1 MTEGLGD
8 NPKSGIVIDASAF
21 DKYGHYLSKEGLLVS
36 NRQMKEIHCTDGLH
50 RIKKSFQKK
59 YMGKQCNQL
68 RSCLTKAIDCTIER
82 APVRRNKYLSM
93 RNQNARMPASPE
105 GKLERELYSRW
116 HESECDLAGCWRTL
130 VSYQVNLPDE
140 RHQKEPWGEID
151 LLGIGKDNLPVVV
164 ELKQANSAETL
175 PGFLFRRQPMEFA
188 IQKAWPERLRA
199 EWKPSRRESV
209 FLFP

>member
-1 MTEGLGD
+1 M
-8 NPKSGIVIDASAF
+8 
-21 DKYGHYLSKEGLLVS
+21 S

-50 RIKKSFQKK
+50 RIKKSFQSK

-105 GKLERELYSRW
+105 GKSERELYSRW

-151 LLGIGKDNLPVVV
+151 LLGFWQRQSSSCCRIEASKFRRKL
-164 ELKQANSAETL
+164 L
-175 PGFLFRRQPMEFA
+175 PGDSLFRRQPMELQFKKLG
-188 IQKAWPERLRA
+188 QKGCGLNG
-199 EWKPSRRESV
+199 KPSRRESV